1 MFSDLFWLCVYYLDF
16 LNEYRLFG
24 KFDEMI
30 FGIIYLVFNSV
41 GFVDFLELLVFIIVI
56 NVSYL
61 FI

>member
-1 MFSDLFWLCVYYLDF
+1 MFSGLFWLCVYYLDF